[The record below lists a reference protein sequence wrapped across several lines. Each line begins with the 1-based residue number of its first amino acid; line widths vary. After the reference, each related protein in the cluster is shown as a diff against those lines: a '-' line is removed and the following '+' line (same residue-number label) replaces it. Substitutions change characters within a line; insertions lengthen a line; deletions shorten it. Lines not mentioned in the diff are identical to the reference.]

1 MEEAHELP
9 SAAAAPPLPPLPAL
23 RAFVAVAETGGF
35 SRAAERLNVTQ
46 TAVSHQ
52 IRQLE
57 DWLGR
62 KLFRRDTRSVA
73 ITDAGAALLPRV
85 RAALDD
91 LAAALS
97 EVREQSQD
105 ERLVVAAPPEFAAQ
119 WLAPRLPAFLAD
131 HPDLDVRL
139 IAEYRRARFFDD
151 GIDAAILLG
160 CGGPGQRADRLGME
174 EEFAVCSPD
183 LAARLPRHNA
193 FAEAPFLR
201 YAGDRHTALDWR
213 RWLEQL
219 GLCPPG
225 QVMVI
230 GSGPRIRRVD
240 PDDGP
245 CYSTFPDMLEA
256 CRQGAGFALVQTSLV
271 ADDMALGH
279 LVRPFFEALP
289 SDLHYHLVCPA
300 ETADRS
306 KIAAFRRWVLAE
318 AETSGLV

>member
-1 MEEAHELP
+1 MSEIHQSP
-9 SAAAAPPLPPLPAL
+9 SVSGSLPPLPVL

-35 SRAAERLNVTQ
+35 SRAAERLHVTQ

-52 IRQLE
+52 IRQFE
-57 DWLGR
+57 DWLGC

-91 LAAALS
+91 LAAALAD
-97 EVREQSQD
+97 VRDKPQG

-119 WLAPRLPAFLAD
+119 WLAPRLPGFLAE

-139 IAEYRRARFFDD
+139 VAEYRRARFFDD
-151 GIDAAILLG
+151 GIDAAVLLG
-160 CGGPGQRADRLGME
+160 CGGPGQRADRLGLE
-174 EEFAVCSPD
+174 EEFAVCSPC

-193 FAEAPFLR
+193 FAAAPLLR

-213 RWLEQL
+213 RWMEQL
-219 GLCPPG
+219 GFCPPG
-225 QVMVI
+225 QSVVL
-230 GSGPRIRRVD
+230 GGGAQTRRLD
-240 PDDGP
+240 PDAGP
-245 CYSTFPDMLEA
+245 CYATFPEMLEA

-271 ADDMALGH
+271 ADDMAQGR

-300 ETADRS
+300 ETAERS
-306 KIAAFRRWVLAE
+306 KIAMFRRWILAE
-318 AETSGLV
+318 AETGGLP

>member
-1 MEEAHELP
+1 MSELHQSP
-9 SAAAAPPLPPLPAL
+9 SISGSLPPLPVL

-35 SRAAERLNVTQ
+35 SRAAERLHVTQ

-57 DWLGR
+57 DWLGC

-91 LAAALS
+91 LAAALA
-97 EVREQSQD
+97 EVRDEPQG

-119 WLAPRLPAFLAD
+119 WLAPRLPGFLAE

-139 IAEYRRARFFDD
+139 VAEYRRARFFDD
-151 GIDAAILLG
+151 GIDAAVLLG
-160 CGGPGQRADRLGME
+160 CGGSGQRADRLGLE

-183 LAARLPRHNA
+183 LAARVPRPNA
-193 FAEAPFLR
+193 FAKAPLLH
-201 YAGDRHTALDWR
+201 YAGDRHTTLNWR

-225 QVMVI
+225 QSVI
-230 GSGPRIRRVD
+230 LGAGAQTRRLDPDAGPR
-240 PDDGP
+240 
-245 CYSTFPDMLEA
+245 YATFPEMLEA
-256 CRQGAGFALVQTSLV
+256 CRRGAGFALVQTSLV
-271 ADDMALGH
+271 ADDMAQGR

-300 ETADRS
+300 ETAERS
-306 KIAAFRRWVLAE
+306 KIVTFRRWILAE
-318 AETSGLV
+318 AETSGLT